1 EYAIDP
7 CPIYRLTFVGAGED
21 PSDVVLQTRVNVTG
35 TASFRGLTLRAPH
48 FSNAVHM
55 PQAGAETSFEQCIV
69 QGDPAGKYPTIY
81 GVGSALSLQGC
92 EVRSVPGAQAIT
104 LRTGG
109 RLAAWHSTLGNVSVT
124 AGSISLSRAAA
135 ASIAAVSR
143 SRIDA
148 DVLEV
153 TPEPGQRSLV
163 IQGETVCRIGRL

>member
-1 EYAIDP
+1 
-7 CPIYRLTFVGAGED
+7 
-21 PSDVVLQTRVNVTG
+21 
-35 TASFRGLTLRAPH
+35 
-48 FSNAVHM
+48 M
-55 PQAGAETSFEQCIV
+55 
-69 QGDPAGKYPTIY
+69 
-81 GVGSALSLQGC
+81 
-92 EVRSVPGAQAIT
+92 PGAQAIT

-163 IQGETVCRIGRL
+163 IQGETVCRIGRLDAPRGVGEALCEESSLEIGEAILPAGEEYLVSSPRAPGWCAATALGAGP